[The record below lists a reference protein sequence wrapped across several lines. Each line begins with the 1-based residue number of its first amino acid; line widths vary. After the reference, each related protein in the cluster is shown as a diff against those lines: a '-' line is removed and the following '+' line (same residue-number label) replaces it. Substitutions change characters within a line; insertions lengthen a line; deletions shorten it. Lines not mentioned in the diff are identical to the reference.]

1 MSENKRLR
9 YVPKA
14 TGGQLADAMPDRVE
28 KIRDYHG
35 LIAALLVLGL
45 LSMLLSLFVV
55 GVVLYYIGLAFLAA
69 AIIRILLNLYFKPIV
84 QTLENGHTVKRRRS
98 SVPIL
103 TLIFGVCLVLSLN
116 ATEFDM
122 GRIISRFHQFFV
134 ILKKVF
140 SPNFNFA
147 EKVLPPLIDTIK
159 MSVLGSFIGCT
170 LALPFA
176 VLASSNIN
184 KNKYVVG
191 FLRIVL
197 NIIRTL
203 PTLVLAS
210 ICALVFGLGSFAG
223 TVAIIVFTFGIISK
237 MLYEAI
243 ETIDMGPFEAME
255 SMGASKSKAFL
266 SSMLPQILPTY
277 LSQCLYSF
285 EINVRAAAILGYVG
299 AGGLGILM
307 EECVGFRRYS
317 DLGMVLLCLFI
328 AVLLIDSMSSYLRGK
343 LS

>member
-14 TGGQLADAMPDRVE
+14 TGGQLADAMPEREE
-28 KIRDYHG
+28 KEKHYTG
-35 LIAALLVLGL
+35 LILALLALGL
-45 LSMLLSLFVV
+45 ICVLASLFFV
-55 GVVLYYIGLAFLAA
+55 GIKLYYIGLAFILAA
-69 AIIRILLNLYFKPIV
+69 LVRIALNIYFKPIV

-98 SVPIL
+98 AMPIL
-103 TLIFGVCLVLSLN
+103 MIIFAVCLVLSLR
-116 ATEFDM
+116 ATEFDL
-122 GRIISRFHQFFV
+122 GRIISRFKEFFV
-134 ILKKVF
+134 ILKKLF
-140 SPNFNFA
+140 KPTFGFA
-147 EKVLPPLIDTIK
+147 GKVIPPLIDTIK

-184 KNKYVVG
+184 KNKYIVS
-191 FLRIVL
+191 FLRIIL
-197 NIIRTL
+197 NIVRTL